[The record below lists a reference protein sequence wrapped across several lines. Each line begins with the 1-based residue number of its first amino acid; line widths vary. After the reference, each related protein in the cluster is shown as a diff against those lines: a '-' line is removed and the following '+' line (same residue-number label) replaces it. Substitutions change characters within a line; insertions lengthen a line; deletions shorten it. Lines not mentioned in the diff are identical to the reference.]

1 MAGNDIVV
9 RALLDDSGFVR
20 KWANLAREIKT
31 NTALWKTQFRE
42 LSSSGN
48 WVKAYQAKL
57 EGLQR
62 TSKLYEQESKDL
74 ARQMEATARVTRE
87 ANPVYD
93 QLKEKIEALAK
104 QGGQG
109 ATEKMAKLQAQLAK
123 TAETVER
130 TNPEYDK
137 LASKLATTNEKMS
150 QTNEQIKKTN
160 SGYIAAQ
167 NQVQKLSHEYELLDK
182 TRQADI
188 KLADAQGQSMTAAAK
203 NVAGLT
209 AQHSKLSEK
218 LLAEKSVLNELKSA
232 KDKDTDAIE
241 KQELQVKDLALQE
254 ANLTRE
260 YKEAKVALA
269 QETAGT
275 KELASSTK
283 ELEATRRADIQALEL
298 QGDKEGAQVKN
309 YRMLG
314 ESVKAYEQQIK
325 AEQSV
330 LKEVGHQ
337 FGRNSDEYREQIA
350 VIRDLK
356 SSYTSLISEEKQAA
370 YALKSTG
377 LELVNENLK
386 QLRASVKA
394 SAETFRMVG
403 DEANALRTEETGLK
417 TETTLLADKQK
428 QLKTALASASQEFG
442 SSSTKAKEL
451 RRDLQQLKEDSA
463 QNKIRIDD
471 NSVKQA
477 EESVKSLDREL
488 ALMQAKT
495 RESEAVFRANN
506 QTLLANREHVI
517 GLSQQY
523 KILGS
528 TLTAQVNK
536 LNELTSA
543 ERQNASAISEQRV
556 AIANTKANMASMAG
570 EITKT
575 AKTLPGMST
584 GFARVVDGS
593 NKIGNSLRNT
603 GRTMTSFGMN
613 AVMNTTMI
621 GGAFA
626 KGAKDAAELSHAY
639 NINNNLLKTSGEGA
653 AESQRTVNKMR
664 VEGRKL
670 SLEYGDSQKTI
681 AKGYE
686 ELIRRGYDGESALAS
701 LKDIMYASK
710 ASGDSLSDT
719 LRTTTSTLEGFGLR
733 STDASTQM
741 KNTRMVANTLAYA
754 ADTTATDFHGM
765 GVAMT
770 YVSQAAHTVGYSVSD
785 TASAIGVLSNNGVE
799 AEKAGTGFRKVL
811 TSLSAPTATAKDTLD
826 SFGVKLTEVDA
837 KTGKTKLRS
846 LPDIFGQLNGAIK
859 DLPQDQQLGI
869 LKAVFGQTGMQAAG
883 IFLNNTKQLS
893 ETMKDVGAN
902 ATEAGSYIQK
912 LAHANMKDPAS
923 QMKIFKATL
932 DDVVMQL
939 GDSMMPTINKTMQGI
954 ERLIHWFSGLSDGT
968 KSLIANT
975 ALASAGLGAMALVF
989 GPLVSSVG
997 IATKT
1002 VSGFIKIAGRIKDVT
1017 TMAELAGAVTG
1028 FGRYG
1033 SAAGKAGKEAKLLS
1047 EANKGLTFAEIAAQT
1062 GVGAAGL
1069 GKFGGAAGKAGK
1081 EVATAGKSAGL
1092 LKTAGAALFGTMGV
1106 GVPVMLG
1113 LAAAAAVGVVGW
1125 KVYKDHVDK
1134 VKKAEKERQETGKYN
1149 IKMTQSQAKEF
1160 SKMQKE
1166 ADVAEISLRKL
1177 SNVKLNPENIKDAA
1191 GAFGSWAQVV
1201 NSQVQGDIDKTS
1213 ARIKKLQAILD
1224 DPSASA
1230 AMKSAAKSEID
1241 TLNEKN
1247 QSYEYS
1253 KQTVTNAQQEVTD
1266 ILTKA
1271 ANEHRSLTKD
1281 EMTKMEEDR
1290 KAILAE
1296 QIQTNT
1302 KFSQSQR
1309 DALTDM
1315 INNANL
1321 SDLSLKQ
1328 LRTSMKNYGE
1338 VLGQSLGDT
1347 ITQAKEQAKAIGGKE
1362 GKRLAWKD
1370 FFEQNAES
1378 IKPLVSDFNTQ
1389 LKKIDWD
1396 NQAQSVKDYGKS
1408 YDNLKAS
1415 VQAAGIDWGQFQKQF
1430 HIASKQGV
1438 EDVENWNHTTPEQKE
1453 IMLKNDEGH
1462 AVLLNA
1468 MEGLDSWNDL
1478 SVEEKAFIA
1487 EDKAS
1492 EALIKPLEKS
1502 GEWDKMD
1509 PKIKNLIVKDLA
1521 SGNTDRAKAK
1531 VALWNASKADSKNLK
1546 ANDAASKVLAQA
1558 GIKFQDWNKLSP
1570 KEKRLVAEDL
1580 SSGKVDSA
1588 KNRINVWNTLKP
1600 GKKKLEAT
1608 DAATKLLKTAGVSV
1622 DQYNKLSPRKKKLL
1636 ADDLA
1641 SGNVK
1646 GAKKQVADWNKISP
1660 KQAKIIAKNM
1670 ATKEAQL
1677 AVGSVKNWNKLT
1689 PKQQKILVNDMAS
1702 GKTDKAK
1709 QKIALWN
1716 AAKPNAKNLTA
1727 KDSASKLLS
1736 SAGIKL
1742 KDWNKLTPSQKKLI
1756 ANDLASGKS
1765 TTARK
1770 QIESWNKQKAA
1781 QKKLEAL
1788 NRTHPGVMGAQGTID
1803 SLHGKTSPLKGSN
1816 QAGPGKASAQGTIDS
1831 LHGKTSPLQASNQA
1845 GQGKGS
1851 AQRTIN
1857 SLQGKTAN
1865 LHASNQTHGG
1875 VSSAKSSIDS
1885 VHGKTVTITSVFKS
1899 IYKKIKEGFAT
1910 GTSGASTDGNYWL
1923 GDGGKNE
1930 PYLTPEGRLGVSPAD
1945 WTLTPLPA
1953 GTKVWSSMSAFS
1965 ADTGRTIDPSMI
1977 PKFATGGT
1985 VPVAGQMQGIVNAN
1999 DTFRTQQ
2006 QQPAPQSTVVNV
2018 DNQDVIQV
2026 LQKMVSLLTEGNQI
2040 NKNNRSNTYV
2050 ESAKSMSERLAFEA
2064 MKEQRGSMG

>member
-42 LSSSGN
+42 LSSSGD

-109 ATEKMAKLQAQLAK
+109 AAEKMAKLQAQLAK

-309 YRMLG
+309 YRMLA

-330 LKEVGHQ
+330 LKEVGQQ

-386 QLRASVKA
+386 QLRTSIKA

-639 NINNNLLKTSGEGA
+639 NINYNLLKTSGEGA

-733 STDASTQM
+733 STDATTQM

-902 ATEAGSYIQK
+902 ATEAGSYIQR
-912 LAHANMKDPAS
+912 LAKANMKDPAS

-975 ALASAGLGAMALVF
+975 ALASAGLGALALVF

-1033 SAAGKAGKEAKLLS
+1033 SAASKAGKEAKLLS
-1047 EANKGLTFAEIAAQT
+1047 EANKGLTFAEVAAQT

-1081 EVATAGKSAGL
+1081 EVATAGKSAGS
-1092 LKTAGAALFGTMGV
+1092 LKTAGAALFGTMGM
-1106 GVPVMLG
+1106 GLPVMLG
-1113 LAAAAAVGVVGW
+1113 LTAAVVAGTVGW
-1125 KVYKDHVDK
+1125 KAYKDHVDK
-1134 VKKAEKERQETGKYN
+1134 VKKAEHDRSEESKYGTELTKKQAQAFNTMEKESDAAT
-1149 IKMTQSQAKEF
+1149 
-1160 SKMQKE
+1160 
-1166 ADVAEISLRKL
+1166 VSLNKL
-1177 SNVKLNPENIKDAA
+1177 SGIKLDSENIKDAA
-1191 GAFGSWAQVV
+1191 GAFGAWAQVV
-1201 NSQVQGDIDKTS
+1201 NKQTQGDIDKTS
-1213 ARIKKLQAILD
+1213 ARIKKLQAIVD
-1224 DPSASA
+1224 DPSASQQIKNNA
-1230 AMKSAAKSEID
+1230 AAEID
-1241 TLNEKN
+1241 VLNGKN
-1247 QSYEYS
+1247 QAYKNSQKTVS
-1253 KQTVTNAQQEVTD
+1253 DAQQDVTN

-1271 ANEHRSLTKD
+1271 ASEHRSLTKD
-1281 EMTKMEEDR
+1281 EQVKMEADR
-1290 KAILAE
+1290 KAILEE
-1296 QIQTNT
+1296 QIQTNEQ
-1302 KFSQSQR
+1302 FSQKQKA
-1309 DALTDM
+1309 ALTKLMNEDTSEM
-1315 INNANL
+1315 TL
-1321 SDLSLKQ
+1321 GSL
-1328 LRTSMKNYGE
+1328 RRSMKNYGS
-1338 VLGQSLGDT
+1338 VLGDSLGDA
-1347 ITQAKEQAKAIGGKE
+1347 INQAKERAKAIGGAA
-1362 GKRLAWKD
+1362 GKRLAWSE
-1370 FFEQNAES
+1370 FFEKNAES
-1378 IKPLVSDFNTQ
+1378 IKPLVTDFNAQ
-1389 LKKIDWD
+1389 LKKINWK
-1396 NQAQSVKDYGKS
+1396 NESQAVETYGKS
-1408 YDNLKAS
+1408 YDDLKKA
-1415 VQAAGIDWGQFQKQF
+1415 VTDAGINWSQFAQHYHVANK
-1430 HIASKQGV
+1430 
-1438 EDVENWNHTTPEQKE
+1438 DVMNDVHDFDSTYGLAAENIGEKSFGMSTKVTDALH
-1453 IMLKNDEGH
+1453 KNG
-1462 AVLLNA
+1462 
-1468 MEGLDSWNDL
+1468 
-1478 SVEEKAFIA
+1478 KAFDA
-1487 EDKAS
+1487 WNSLTLQEKTLLLQDKAS
-1492 EALIKPLEKS
+1492 NKALSAIVNTKS
-1502 GEWDKMD
+1502 
-1509 PKIKNLIVKDLA
+1509 
-1521 SGNTDRAKAK
+1521 
-1531 VALWNASKADSKNLK
+1531 
-1546 ANDAASKVLAQA
+1546 
-1558 GIKFQDWNKLSP
+1558 WNKLSP
-1570 KEKRLVAEDL
+1570 KEQKIVMR
-1580 SSGKVDSA
+1580 
-1588 KNRINVWNTLKP
+1588 
-1600 GKKKLEAT
+1600 
-1608 DAATKLLKTAGVSV
+1608 
-1622 DQYNKLSPRKKKLL
+1622 
-1636 ADDLA
+1636 DLA
-1641 SGNVK
+1641 SGK
-1646 GAKKQVADWNKISP
+1646 
-1660 KQAKIIAKNM
+1660 
-1670 ATKEAQL
+1670 TKEA
-1677 AVGSVKNWNKLT
+1677 
-1689 PKQQKILVNDMAS
+1689 KQS
-1702 GKTDKAK
+1702 
-1709 QKIALWN
+1709 IALWN

-1727 KDSASKLLS
+1727 KDSASRLLK
-1736 SAGIKL
+1736 SAGISL
-1742 KDWNKLTPSQKKLI
+1742 KDWNKLSPSKKKII
-1756 ANDLASGKS
+1756 ADDLASGK
-1765 TTARK
+1765 TKTAK
-1770 QIESWNKQKAA
+1770 SQISSWNKTKASSKDLKANNKATAGKNAA
-1781 QKKLEAL
+1781 QKTVNSFKGKTTDLKA
-1788 NRTHPGVMGAQGTID
+1788 NNKAAGGKNSAQKTVD
-1803 SLHGKTSPLKGSN
+1803 SYHGKTSDLKAAN

-1875 VSSAKSSIDS
+1875 VSSAKSSIGS
-1885 VHGKTVTITSVFKS
+1885 VHGKTVTITSIFKHITEFITKGKHAAGS
-1899 IYKKIKEGFAT
+1899 
-1910 GTSGASTDGNYWL
+1910 SGVGDSGNYWL

-1930 PYLTPEGRLGVSPAD
+1930 PYLTPDGHLGVSPAD

-1999 DTFRTQQ
+1999 DNFAQQ
-2006 QQPAPQSTVVNV
+2006 QQRPDNNITNVTV
-2018 DNQDVIQV
+2018 DNQDVV
-2026 LQKMVSLLTEGNQI
+2026 KALQTMITLLTEGNQI